1 MRTKLPSPKNRLKF
15 RFLCSKI
22 VAHYYIKCMT
32 KKKNVADKVLSI
44 RVPTELFD
52 KFKALCDQNYKTMS
66 DTLRDFIRDYAKQG
80 NK

>member
-1 MRTKLPSPKNRLKF
+1 
-15 RFLCSKI
+15 
-22 VAHYYIKCMT
+22 MT